1 MVGVAPID
9 FDINLMDNYE
19 KCGWYCYCFDSSL
32 YSGPPFNYNGKSLGL
47 SKIDNEIIV
56 IMNMK
61 KRTIKF
67 KINNEDKGD
76 SYINIP
82 IDKPIFPAILFHSPN
97 DSIEIT
103 E

>member
-1 MVGVAPID
+1 MVGVTPID
-9 FDINLMDNYE
+9 FDINLIDNYE
-19 KCGWYCYCFDSSL
+19 KCRWYCYCIDSSL
-32 YSGPPFNYNGKSLGL
+32 YSGSPFNYNGKSLGL